1 MEFLIFAIVLLFNAR
16 ASANAIVCTPAGGIC
31 MGGATIGAAW
41 GGGDTYH
48 PILKCGG
55 VREGDNVK
63 GGEGPA

>member
-41 GGGDTYH
+41 GGGYISPH
-48 PILKCGG
+48 LEVWWGQGG
-55 VREGDNVK
+55 G
-63 GGEGPA
+63 AT